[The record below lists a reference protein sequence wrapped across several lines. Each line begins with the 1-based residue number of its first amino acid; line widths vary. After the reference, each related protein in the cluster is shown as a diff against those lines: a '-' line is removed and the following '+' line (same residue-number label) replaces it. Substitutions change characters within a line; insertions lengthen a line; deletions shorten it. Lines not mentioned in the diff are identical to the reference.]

1 MVYLANQKFPYSI
14 HHRMN
19 VALYFKFAKTSCSQH
34 TFIRTVAMDN
44 NMSDHHSGKVSMHDN
59 SLETELTVNT

>member
-44 NMSDHHSGKVSMHDN
+44 NMSDHHSGKV
-59 SLETELTVNT
+59 